1 MIRNEAKPIM
11 ISMAKTVPGGLQ
23 AFGVFVVVP
32 AERLEGRLKAVVQV
46 GAEEYHRDHIQG
58 AVDIRLE
65 SRRHIVRH
73 GRFRAEEAMF
83 DKEGFEV
90 NDEEDEDDRAGRAM
104 LRENQLLLPEEW
116 LTA

>member
-11 ISMAKTVPGGLQ
+11 ISMAKTVPAVFR

-32 AERLEGRLKAVVQV
+32 ARRLEEPTESRGSGGRR
-46 GAEEYHRDHIQG
+46 EYHRDHIQG

-83 DKEGFEV
+83 DKEG
-90 NDEEDEDDRAGRAM
+90 
-104 LRENQLLLPEEW
+104 LR
-116 LTA
+116 